1 MRSKYEE
8 EYKCFSKSLISLK
21 MKVDINECVGEVDVE
36 KGRESW
42 SIAAISLYRVGNTYL
57 AVVVSIFRE
66 L

>member
-1 MRSKYEE
+1 
-8 EYKCFSKSLISLK
+8 

-42 SIAAISLYRVGNTYL
+42 SIAAISLYRVENTYL

>member
-1 MRSKYEE
+1 MRSKNAE
-8 EYKCFSKSLISLK
+8 EYKCHRKYLISLK

-42 SIAAISLYRVGNTYL
+42 SIAAIILYRVENTYL